1 MSSSQQ
7 PPRHLSHLSPIP
19 ITQQGLQALY
29 DNDNKQLI
37 LRAQGNAIHI
47 TTGIEFKR
55 IQQFVGGL
63 LFEVQ
68 GWVGPVTHGTQP
80 YNVENFFNIDLPSRV
95 TPSGYVFIKGAEGA
109 EYKVK
114 IQPLLKDGSSGNNN
128 NAASNVT
135 ASSEAP
141 KFKLIPATEPI
152 ITKLG
157 QGFTVRQNDQFKGQG
172 GSVDIFFNSAFV
184 KLTNA
189 SIVENQIEWT
199 FDTLQTGNS
208 QVIVSVSQ
216 QNPPFSYRVVRN
228 VIIKPAASTEALKP
242 LALFSVNDASKATQ
256 DNTEAEIAKSGNK
269 DSNIVIPSWDVAV
282 NIGLQAIQKA
292 FPSAKL
298 QTATGRSPTPAGV
311 EQPYELSLVTV
322 VARIDNDKIASVST
336 DGFLNF
342 GPVHTGKAL
351 IGVETFNWPVKVN
364 SNDVF
369 SIARKAGFRQPVNN
383 IALSKPASGPSLE
396 QPLYTLTLG
405 DLSVQIGAADGKI
418 LSDIN
423 A

>member
-7 PPRHLSHLSPIP
+7 PPRPLSHFSPVP
-19 ITQQGLQALY
+19 VSAVSALY
-29 DNDNKQLI
+29 DNDNKI
-37 LRAQGNAIHI
+37 LYLKAQGNALNI
-47 TTGIEFKR
+47 TTD
-55 IQQFVGGL
+55 IQIVRLQRFGGL
-63 LFEVQ
+63 LFQVV
-68 GWVGPVTHGTQP
+68 GWVGPISEGTRP
-80 YNVENFFNIDLPSRV
+80 YTQTNTFPIDLPSRV
-95 TPSGYVFIKGAEGA
+95 FPSGYVVIKGADN
-109 EYKVK
+109 KQLTVK
-114 IQPLLKDGSSGNNN
+114 IEPLLKDGGNN
-128 NAASNVT
+128 AKLQ
-135 ASSEAP
+135 ASSNAQADFEIP
-141 KFKLIPATEPI
+141 DVKLIPPTEPI

-282 NIGLQAIQKA
+282 NIGLQAIQKQ

-298 QTATGRSPTPAGV
+298 QTATGRSPNPAGV

-369 SIARKAGFRQPVNN
+369 SIARKAGFREPVNN

-405 DLSVQIGAADGKI
+405 DLSVQIGATDGKI
-418 LSDIN
+418 LSEIN

>member
-7 PPRHLSHLSPIP
+7 PPRPLSHFSPVP
-19 ITQQGLQALY
+19 VSAVSALY
-29 DNDNKQLI
+29 DNDNKI
-37 LRAQGNAIHI
+37 LYLKAQGNALNI
-47 TTGIEFKR
+47 TTD
-55 IQQFVGGL
+55 IQIVRLQRFGGL
-63 LFEVQ
+63 LFQVV
-68 GWVGPVTHGTQP
+68 GWVGPISEGTRP
-80 YNVENFFNIDLPSRV
+80 YTVSNTFAIDLPSRV
-95 TPSGYVFIKGAEGA
+95 FPSGSVVVKGADN
-109 EYKVK
+109 KQLTVK
-114 IQPLLKDGSSGNNN
+114 IEPLLKDGGNNAKLQTSS
-128 NAASNVT
+128 NAQADFEIPDV
-135 ASSEAP
+135 
-141 KFKLIPATEPI
+141 KLIPPQEPI

-282 NIGLQAIQKA
+282 NIGLQAIQKQ
-292 FPSAKL
+292 FPSAKF
-298 QTATGRSPTPAGV
+298 QTATGRSPTGAGV

-322 VARIDNDKIASVST
+322 VARIDNDKIATVST
-336 DGFLNF
+336 DGFLSF
-342 GPVHTGKAL
+342 GPVHTAKAL

-369 SIARKAGFRQPVNN
+369 SIARKAGFREPVNN

-405 DLSVQIGAADGKI
+405 DLSVQIGATDGKI
-418 LSDIN
+418 LSEIN